1 MDVIYT
7 CGLEHGMHGRH
18 SKYFGLFLGFRHSN
32 APIPS
37 LHQFFL
43 ENHQAFHVS
52 GRRYRLFQSHWLL
65 MKDVGWLGWP
75 NHNIVTSRVLVH
87 DTHLACQNLKLQLPP
102 QIQPLRPR
110 LDGTCILDGSKMS
123 HKFIFRDVPLRGE
136 IRQNRSDM
144 YFLKSCISYRQCRIF
159 AYQTQT
165 QKPQHFT
172 YASGRSTQMGGEKEN
187 HVLGSISHSS

>member
-1 MDVIYT
+1 MFADTRRYLG
-7 CGLEHGMHGRH
+7 CGHPGSWQWASKWNRYRGFDIHVEKKDIH
-18 SKYFGLFLGFRHSN
+18 SKLFLKHG
-32 APIPS
+32 
-37 LHQFFL
+37 
-43 ENHQAFHVS
+43 
-52 GRRYRLFQSHWLL
+52 RLFQSHWLL
-65 MKDVGWLGWP
+65 MKDVGWLGLP